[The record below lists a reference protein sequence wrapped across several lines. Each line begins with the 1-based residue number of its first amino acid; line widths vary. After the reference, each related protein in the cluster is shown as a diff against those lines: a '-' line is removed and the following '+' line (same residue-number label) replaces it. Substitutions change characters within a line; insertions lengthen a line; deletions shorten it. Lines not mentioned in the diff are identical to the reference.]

1 MIGWHTFMKR
11 VSIKHGDIFMH
22 SVFIFT
28 IYSIFN
34 IKELLGSGYDSAGY
48 SVNLKGLTECL
59 F

>member
-1 MIGWHTFMKR
+1 
-11 VSIKHGDIFMH
+11 MH